1 MRSCDNNRKA
11 RFSQNDLHFKIINSE
26 RKKGCQQ
33 RPPKVLKKL
42 NLNISSFKNSELKH
56 DNNQIKNSYI
66 FEKYPINKQEVFK
79 EEKRN
84 SQEENKSIEV
94 IERIKIFETNSSI
107 NTQSQNES
115 INIPSVGKS
124 NNDSNSLFNKNNY
137 LAINEI
143 IEISAKNSNSN
154 SYCSRLSDVDMSES
168 KNMSYLSN
176 LSVDSGEYKVLKST
190 KKQQRV

>member
-1 MRSCDNNRKA
+1 
-11 RFSQNDLHFKIINSE
+11 
-26 RKKGCQQ
+26 
-33 RPPKVLKKL
+33 
-42 NLNISSFKNSELKH
+42 LNISSFKNSELKH